1 MDEPIEVRIQRIRKK
16 AEEVVNALYDIT
28 LSDGDKLINEENY
41 RKLIST
47 YPTGVFLVIT
57 TQSKVYT
64 TFMGINN
71 WEEILRQLLE
81 IMYKSG
87 EIMAIP
93 IPIMPFEEK
102 NNNSGVV

>member
-1 MDEPIEVRIQRIRKK
+1 MSEPIEVRIQRIRKK
-16 AEEVVNALYDIT
+16 VEEIVNALYGIT

-41 RKLIST
+41 RKLLAT

-71 WEEILRQLLE
+71 WEETLRQLLE

-102 NNNSGVV
+102 NSNRGVV